1 MLGSTAVLLTIT
13 FSSKLIGFV
22 RELIL
27 LGSLGIGANLD
38 MFVVLY
44 GLVNLL
50 AGALGICIVTSLTP
64 IAGEYTTR
72 SDTIGLLREGARAG
86 VVAGLIALAGSA
98 FYAAATGAFSASFS
112 GVSDT
117 WPIVL
122 IVPLVVPFAIVAEYQ
137 VALFLSRDQRVP
149 VIAGNLI
156 LSLPLVAALLL
167 FDLGIAA
174 YAAGLA
180 ATFLLRAAIFTAL
193 LLRGAV
199 PDAGR
204 VRRAKTMLFSKR
216 LFPTLAGGSAMLAI
230 AAIAVS
236 AQMAARELAD
246 GQATIVAYGL
256 KVPQFIIT
264 SIWFVL
270 GTGFFADLAMR
281 GTAGAN
287 RRIAIYCAINLAL
300 ALILAV
306 GVLGAPYVLVPSLTW
321 ANWSD
326 QSDIALVIA
335 ASAPFLPLIV
345 LTPLAEMTQRLLAA
359 DGCHR
364 MVLSIAGAILI
375 GGFCAQAI
383 ALFLRSMPLI
393 AWSPTLGGALGAGVC
408 AALLLHHPLGQA
420 RPTPGTQRTL
430 SHAQT

>member
-1 MLGSTAVLLTIT
+1 MLGSTTALLAIT

-27 LGSLGIGANLD
+27 LESLGIGAQLD
-38 MFVVLY
+38 VFVVLY

-64 IAGEYTTR
+64 MAGEYRTR
-72 SDTIGLLREGARAG
+72 SQTIGLLREGVRVGA
-86 VVAGLIALAGSA
+86 VAGLIALSGSVL
-98 FYAAATGAFSASFS
+98 YAAAIGAFSGAP
-112 GVSDT
+112 DT
-117 WPIVL
+117 WPIVF

-137 VALFLSRDQRVP
+137 VAVFLSRDQRVP

-167 FDLGIAA
+167 FDLSITA

-193 LLRGAV
+193 LLRSAK
-199 PDAGR
+199 PDAGPP
-204 VRRAKTMLFSKR
+204 RRAKTMLFSKR
-216 LFPTLAGGSAMLAI
+216 VLPTLAGGSAMLAV
-230 AAIAVS
+230 AAIAVT

-270 GTGFFADLAMR
+270 GTGFFADIAVR
-281 GTAGAN
+281 GTAGAK
-287 RRIAIYCAINLAL
+287 RRIAIYCAINLVL
-300 ALILAV
+300 ALILAA
-306 GVLGAPYVLVPSLTW
+306 GVLGAASAGALFPILASW
-321 ANWSD
+321 GG
-326 QSDIALVIA
+326 QSEIVLVIA

-345 LTPLAEMTQRLLAA
+345 LTPLAEMTQRLLAT

-364 MVLSIAGAILI
+364 LVLGIAGAILI
-375 GGFCAQAI
+375 GGLCAQVL
-383 ALFLRSMPLI
+383 ALFWRSLPLI

-408 AALLLHHPLGQA
+408 AALLLRHPVGGPHSA
-420 RPTPGTQRTL
+420 PGAPGTQRIL
-430 SHAQT
+430 SHASS